1 MKKFFTLFLA
11 SALLAPALASSII
24 NPEPAPIKAS
34 DIMIPIAKNKFVS
47 FEDLAYMKVGE
58 YEKFTGKKM
67 SFFKKIHFKIAQ
79 KKLRS
84 TINADGTIRNKK
96 MERMFTTS
104 MDGTTGFHLGGAALG
119 FFLFVIGVL
128 IAYLID
134 DEKKANRVKWAWIGA
149 AVALLFGIFFIF

>member
-11 SALLAPALASSII
+11 TALLFPALATSIV
-24 NPEPAPIKAS
+24 NPKPAPLKAS
-34 DIMIPIAKNKFVS
+34 EIMIPIAKNKFVS

-58 YEKFTGKKM
+58 YEQFTGKKM
-67 SFFKKIHFKIAQ
+67 SFFKKVHFKIAQ
-79 KKLRS
+79 KKLRQS
-84 TINADGTIRNKK
+84 INADGTIRNKK
-96 MERMFTTS
+96 MERMFNTG

-119 FFLFVIGVL
+119 LFLFVIGVL